1 MVWKVLR
8 TFPANYTLE
17 LKQVASDSIR
27 YHGQGGLL
35 IQGARELRWYHGFSR
50 PLGMERIFSFKGGI
64 PMPNAFDVL
73 EERGF
78 IEQGTHPEELR
89 KLLSEESV
97 TFYVG
102 FDATAS
108 SLTMG
113 HLIPLMSM
121 LHLYRDGHR
130 PIFLLGG
137 GTTMI
142 GDPSGKSD
150 MRQMLTTETI
160 NANVESFR
168 RQFSRFVNFD
178 DGSAILENNAN
189 WLLDLNFMEFM
200 REVGRHFSVNRM
212 LTMETYKSRLES
224 GLTFLEFCYL
234 LTQSY
239 DFLELFRRHNCRL
252 QMGGNDQWSNIIGGY
267 ELVRKVEGKPVYGL
281 TFKLLTTS
289 AGTKMGKTEA
299 GTVWLDAER
308 TSAYDFY
315 QYLRNVDDADV
326 ERMLALLTFLPM
338 EEVKRLGSLEG
349 SGINHAKEVLA
360 FEVTKFVHGEEE
372 ASKAEA
378 TAKALFGGGGVDE
391 NMPSTTLPQA
401 NFAEG
406 MDILS
411 VLAETKLVSSRSEG
425 RRLVQQGGVALGDE
439 RVEDIEYLVT
449 LQDFSSG
456 ELIIRKGKKVYHR
469 VVLG

>member
-1 MVWKVLR
+1 M
-8 TFPANYTLE
+8 AN
-17 LKQVASDSIR
+17 V
-27 YHGQGGLL
+27 
-35 IQGARELRWYHGFSR
+35 
-50 PLGMERIFSFKGGI
+50 
-64 PMPNAFDVL
+64 FDVL

-78 IEQGTHPEELR
+78 IEQGTHPDELR
-89 KLLSEESV
+89 ELLGKESV
-97 TFYVG
+97 TFYIG

-121 LHLYRDGHR
+121 LHLYRAGHR

-150 MRQMLTTETI
+150 MRQMLTPETI

-168 RQFSRFVNFD
+168 RQFSKFVNFE
-178 DGSAILENNAN
+178 DGSAILENNAG
-189 WLLDLNFMEFM
+189 WLLDLNFMDFM

-224 GLTFLEFCYL
+224 GLTFLEFGYL
-234 LTQSY
+234 LIQSY

-267 ELVRKVEGKPVYGL
+267 ELVRKVEGEAVYGL

-289 AGTKMGKTEA
+289 AGKKMGKTEA
-299 GTVWLDAER
+299 GTIWLDSER
-308 TSAYDFY
+308 TSPYDFY

-326 ERMLALLTFLPM
+326 ERMLALLTFLPI
-338 EEVKRLGSLEG
+338 EEVRRWGELKDSE
-349 SGINHAKEVLA
+349 INQAKEVLA

-372 ASKAEA
+372 AQKAQT

-391 NMPSTTLPQA
+391 NMPSTALTQA
-401 NFAEG
+401 DFADG
-406 MDILS
+406 MDVLS
-411 VLAETKLVSSRSEG
+411 LLMATGLASSRSEG
-425 RRLVQQGGVALGDE
+425 RRLVQQGGVALGEE
-439 RVEDIEYLVT
+439 RVEDIDQLVT
-449 LQDFSSG
+449 VQDFSNG

-469 VVLG
+469 VVL

>member
-1 MVWKVLR
+1 MK
-8 TFPANYTLE
+8 
-17 LKQVASDSIR
+17 
-27 YHGQGGLL
+27 
-35 IQGARELRWYHGFSR
+35 
-50 PLGMERIFSFKGGI
+50 
-64 PMPNAFDVL
+64 NAFDVL

-89 KLLSEESV
+89 ELLGKESV

-102 FDATAS
+102 FDATAM

-121 LHLYRDGHR
+121 LHLYRAGHR

-150 MRQMLTTETI
+150 MRQMLTPETI
-160 NANVESFR
+160 DANVASFR
-168 RQFSRFVNFD
+168 EQFSKFVNFD

-189 WLLDLNFMEFM
+189 WLLDLNFMDFM
-200 REVGRHFSVNRM
+200 REIGRHFSVNRM
-212 LTMETYKSRLES
+212 LTMETYRSRLDS
-224 GLTFLEFCYL
+224 GLTFLEFGYL
-234 LTQSY
+234 LVQSY
-239 DFLELFRRHNCRL
+239 DYLELFRRYNCRL

-267 ELVRKVEGKPVYGL
+267 ELVRKVEGAPVFGL
-281 TFKLLTTS
+281 TLRLLTTS

-299 GTVWLDAER
+299 GTIWLDSDL
-308 TSAYDFY
+308 TSPYDFY

-338 EEVKRLGSLEG
+338 DEVRRLGALEG
-349 SGINHAKEVLA
+349 SAINQAKEVLA

-372 ASKAEA
+372 ARKAEA
-378 TAKALFGGGGVDE
+378 TAKALFGGGVDE
-391 NMPSTTLPQA
+391 NMPSTTLPRTD
-401 NFAEG
+401 FEPG
-406 MDILS
+406 MSILALLTETG
-411 VLAETKLVSSRSEG
+411 LATSRSEG

-439 RVEDIEYLVT
+439 RVSDIDYQVT
-449 LQDFSSG
+449 TKDFSAD

-469 VVLG
+469 VVLQ

>member
-1 MVWKVLR
+1 M
-8 TFPANYTLE
+8 AN
-17 LKQVASDSIR
+17 V
-27 YHGQGGLL
+27 
-35 IQGARELRWYHGFSR
+35 
-50 PLGMERIFSFKGGI
+50 
-64 PMPNAFDVL
+64 FDVL

-89 KLLSEESV
+89 ELLGKESV
-97 TFYVG
+97 TFYIG

-121 LHLYRDGHR
+121 LHLYKAGHR

-150 MRQMLTTETI
+150 MRQMLTRETI

-168 RQFSRFVNFD
+168 KQFSKFVNFE
-178 DGSAILENNAN
+178 DGSAILENNAD
-189 WLLDLNFMEFM
+189 WLLELNFMEFM

-212 LTMETYKSRLES
+212 LTMDAYKSRLES
-224 GLTFLEFCYL
+224 GLTFLEFGYL
-234 LTQSY
+234 LIQSY

-267 ELVRKVEGKPVYGL
+267 ELVRKVEREPVYGL
-281 TFKLLTTS
+281 TFRLLTTS

-338 EEVKRLGSLEG
+338 KEVRRLGALKDSE
-349 SGINHAKEVLA
+349 INQAKEILA

-372 ASKAEA
+372 TQKAQT
-378 TAKALFGGGGVDE
+378 TARALFGGGGVDE
-391 NMPSTTLPQA
+391 NMPSTTLTQA
-401 NFAEG
+401 DFSDG

-411 VLAETKLVSSRSEG
+411 LLMTTGLASSRSEG

-439 RVEDIEYLVT
+439 RVEDIDQLVT
-449 LQDFSSG
+449 CRHFTNG
-456 ELIIRKGKKVYHR
+456 ELIIRKGKKIYHR
-469 VVLG
+469 VMLHN

>member
-1 MVWKVLR
+1 M
-8 TFPANYTLE
+8 A
-17 LKQVASDSIR
+17 
-27 YHGQGGLL
+27 
-35 IQGARELRWYHGFSR
+35 
-50 PLGMERIFSFKGGI
+50 
-64 PMPNAFDVL
+64 NAFDVL

-78 IEQGTHPEELR
+78 IEQGTHSEELR
-89 KLLSEESV
+89 ELLGKESI

-121 LHLYRDGHR
+121 LHLYRAGHR

-150 MRQMLTTETI
+150 MRQMLTPETI

-168 RQFSRFVNFD
+168 RQFSKFVNFD

-212 LTMETYKSRLES
+212 LTMETYKSRLDS
-224 GLTFLEFCYL
+224 GLTFLEFGYL
-234 LTQSY
+234 LIQSY
-239 DFLELFRRHNCRL
+239 DFLELFRRYNCRL
-252 QMGGNDQWSNIIGGY
+252 QVGGNDQWSNIIGGY
-267 ELVRKVEGKPVYGL
+267 ELVRKVEGAPVYGL
-281 TFKLLTTS
+281 TLRLLTTS
-289 AGTKMGKTEA
+289 AGTKMGKTES
-299 GTVWLDAER
+299 GTVWLDSER
-308 TSAYDFY
+308 TSPYDFY
-315 QYLRNVDDADV
+315 QYLINVDDADV

-338 EEVKRLGSLEG
+338 EEVRRLGSLSG
-349 SGINHAKEVLA
+349 SEINHAKQVLA
-360 FEVTKFVHGEEE
+360 FEVTKFAHGEEE
-372 ASKAEA
+372 AKKAEA
-378 TAKALFGGGGVDE
+378 TAKALFGGSGVDE
-391 NMPSTTLPQA
+391 NMPSTTLPKA
-401 NFAEG
+401 SFADG
-406 MDILS
+406 LDILS
-411 VLAETKLVSSRSEG
+411 LLTETGLASSRSEG

-439 RVEDIEYLVT
+439 RVEDIERLVT
-449 LQDFSSG
+449 LQDFADG

-469 VVLG
+469 VVLQ

>member
-1 MVWKVLR
+1 M
-8 TFPANYTLE
+8 
-17 LKQVASDSIR
+17 
-27 YHGQGGLL
+27 
-35 IQGARELRWYHGFSR
+35 
-50 PLGMERIFSFKGGI
+50 M
-64 PMPNAFDVL
+64 NAFDVL

-78 IEQGTHPEELR
+78 VEQGTHPEELR
-89 KLLSEESV
+89 ELLGKESV

-121 LHLYRDGHR
+121 LHLYKAGHR

-150 MRQMLTTETI
+150 MRQMLNEETI

-168 RQFSRFVNFD
+168 RQFSKFVNFD
-178 DGSAILENNAN
+178 DGSAILENNAS

-212 LTMETYKSRLES
+212 LTMDAYKSRLES
-224 GLTFLEFCYL
+224 GLTFLEFGYL
-234 LTQSY
+234 LIQSY
-239 DFLELFRRHNCRL
+239 DYLELFRRHNCRL

-267 ELVRKVEGKPVYGL
+267 ELVRKVEGKPVFGL
-281 TFKLLTTS
+281 TLKLLTTS

-299 GTVWLDAER
+299 GTIWLDRER
-308 TSAYDFY
+308 TSPYDFY

-338 EEVKRLGSLEG
+338 DEVRRLSALEG
-349 SGINHAKEVLA
+349 SEINKAKEVLA

-372 ASKAEA
+372 ASKAES

-391 NMPSTTLPQA
+391 NMPSTTLPKA
-401 NFAEG
+401 GFEDG
-406 MDILS
+406 MHILS
-411 VLAETKLVSSRSEG
+411 LLADTGLAASRSEG
-425 RRLVQQGGVALGDE
+425 RRLVQQGGIALADE
-439 RVEDIEYLVT
+439 RVQDIDYLVT
-449 LQDFSSG
+449 MEDFSDG

-469 VVLG
+469 VVLQ

>member
-1 MVWKVLR
+1 MTNV
-8 TFPANYTLE
+8 
-17 LKQVASDSIR
+17 
-27 YHGQGGLL
+27 
-35 IQGARELRWYHGFSR
+35 
-50 PLGMERIFSFKGGI
+50 
-64 PMPNAFDVL
+64 FDVL

-89 KLLSEESV
+89 ELLGKESV
-97 TFYVG
+97 TFYIG

-121 LHLYRDGHR
+121 LHLYRAGHR

-150 MRQMLTTETI
+150 MRQMLNAETI

-168 RQFSRFVNFD
+168 KQFSKFVNFD
-178 DGSAILENNAN
+178 DGSAIMENNAN
-189 WLLDLNFMEFM
+189 WLLDLNFMEFI
-200 REVGRHFSVNRM
+200 RDVGRHFSVNRM
-212 LTMETYKSRLES
+212 LTLETYRSRLEA
-224 GLTFLEFCYL
+224 GLTFLEFSYI

-252 QMGGNDQWSNIIGGY
+252 QIGGNDQWSNIIGGY
-267 ELVRKVEGKPVYGL
+267 ELVRKVEGEAVYGL
-281 TFKLLTTS
+281 TLRLLTTS

-299 GTVWLDAER
+299 GTIWLDNER

-338 EEVKRLGSLEG
+338 DEVRRLGALRDSQ
-349 SGINHAKEVLA
+349 INQAKEILA

-372 ASKAEA
+372 ARKAQT
-378 TAKALFGGGGVDE
+378 TAKALFGGDGVDQ
-391 NMPSTTLPQA
+391 NMPSTSLARET
-401 NFAEG
+401 FAAG
-406 MDILS
+406 MDVLS
-411 VLAETKLVSSRSEG
+411 LLMETGLTASRSEG
-425 RRLVQQGGVALGDE
+425 RRLVQQGGIALGDQRVEEIE
-439 RVEDIEYLVT
+439 RVVT
-449 LQDFSSG
+449 VDDFSDD

-469 VVLG
+469 IVLQ